1 MNLLPF
7 QRMNQV
13 ILVALLLLPVIAFAE
28 DDSSE
33 ILAEMTETLGLTEEQ
48 VPQVGAVLQK
58 FATDMEAA
66 AAMTELEEPDNQA
79 ILGTIKKAKSDFKS
93 GMKDVLDKE
102 QYATLE
108 TTLDDII
115 QEMYEDITEIRIMD
129 LEEPLG
135 LTEEQ
140 AAALKPVMGTGMRDL
155 IAVIFEYGDKRLSA
169 PRKVKMGKKLK
180 RIQSDMEKG
189 IAGILTEEQMAK
201 YQAMKEESK
210 S

>member
-1 MNLLPF
+1 MMPL

-13 ILVALLLLPVIAFAE
+13 ILVALLLLPVISLAE

-48 VPQVGAVLQK
+48 VPQVGAILQK

-66 AAMTELEEPDNQA
+66 SAMTEVEEPDNQA
-79 ILGTIKKAKSDFKS
+79 IMGAVKKAKSDFKS

-102 QYATLE
+102 QFETLE
-108 TTLDDII
+108 TTLDAII
-115 QEMYEDITEIRIMD
+115 QEMFEDIAEIRIMD

-135 LTEEQ
+135 LSEEQ
-140 AAALKPVMGTGMRDL
+140 ATALKPVMGTGMRDL
-155 IAVIFEYGDKRLSA
+155 IGVIFEYGDKRLSA

-189 IAGILTEEQMAK
+189 VAGILTEEQMAK
-201 YQAMKEESK
+201 YQALKEESK